1 MQLGRPVF
9 LKRLGAPGAE
19 AFAVLFA
26 LESLARAILATVIP
40 IEALR
45 FLGDAGGVSGAFFAA
60 SLCALLA
67 SLGIPWLVR
76 ATARRWVYSLGF
88 LGLASAPA
96 LFVVPGFESFMA
108 GMIVRAIGTVAV
120 TVCLSLYI
128 LDFIA
133 KKDLSRS
140 EPMRLFYSAAAW
152 STGPFLGVW
161 MAETLGRDWPYLLS
175 AAVSVAALG
184 YFWFL
189 RITENPAVVQKAVP
203 VPTPLAYVRRYF
215 AQPRLRLAWVMTT
228 GRNVW
233 WVVFF
238 IYVPVFAVQTGLGP
252 EVGGA
257 VVSVGASFL
266 FLTLLTGRLVR
277 REGLRRV
284 FAFGFLLAAI
294 ATSLVAVSLG
304 EPWIGIALIV
314 CAALGM
320 SAIDAGGN
328 MLFLYAV
335 RRHERAEMTT
345 VYSTYR
351 DVADIVPPGVFSLL
365 LRVFELP
372 AVFVVG
378 GAVTLGLSLLARRIH
393 PRLGREAALRGPA
406 LGAAPQGEGAR
417 LPS

>member
-26 LESLARAILATVIP
+26 LESFARALLATVLP

-45 FLGDAGGVSGAFFAA
+45 HLGDAGGVSSVFFAS
-60 SLCALLA
+60 SLCALSA

-76 ATARRWVYSLGF
+76 KTARRWVYSAGF
-88 LGLASAPA
+88 VGLAAAPA
-96 LFVVPGFESFMA
+96 LFVIPGFEGFMG

-161 MAETLGRDWPYLLS
+161 LSEHVGGDTPYLVS
-175 AAVSVAALG
+175 AAVAMVALA

-189 RITENPAVVQKAVP
+189 RITENPAVVQAAVP
-203 VPTPLAYVRRYF
+203 VPSPLAYVRRYF

-238 IYVPVFAVQTGLGP
+238 IYVPVYAIESGLGP

-257 VVSVGASFL
+257 VVSTGTSFL
-266 FLTLLTGRLVR
+266 FLTPLSGRLVR

-284 FAFGFLLAAI
+284 FAFGFLMAAI
-294 ATSLVAVSLG
+294 ATTLVAIAWGHPWLG
-304 EPWIGIALIV
+304 IGLII

-335 RRHERAEMTT
+335 RRHERSEMTT

-351 DVADIVPPGVFSLL
+351 DVADIVPPGMFSVL
-365 LRVFELP
+365 LRLFELP

-378 GAVTLGLSLLARRIH
+378 GAVTLVLSALATRIH
-393 PRLGREAALRGPA
+393 PRLGREAARAPVVQAPGHLGQPA
-406 LGAAPQGEGAR
+406 Q
-417 LPS
+417 

>member
-9 LKRLGAPGAE
+9 FKRLGAPGAE

-26 LESLARAILATVIP
+26 LESFARALLSTVLP
-40 IEALR
+40 VEALR
-45 FLGDAGGVSGAFFAA
+45 FLGSAGGVSSVFFSA
-60 SLCALLA
+60 SLCALA
-67 SLGIPWLVR
+67 TSLFIPWLVR
-76 ATARRWVYSLGF
+76 KTARRWVYSLGF
-88 LGLASAPA
+88 LGLATAPVFYA
-96 LFVVPGFESFMA
+96 MPVFEGFMA
-108 GMIVRAIGTVAV
+108 GMVVRAVGTVAV

-152 STGPFLGVW
+152 CTGPFLGVW
-161 MAETLGRDWPYLLS
+161 LGEHVGRSVPFYTSS
-175 AAVSVAALG
+175 AVALVALA

-203 VPTPLAYVRRYF
+203 VPTPLAYVRRFF

-238 IYVPVFAVQTGLGP
+238 IYVPVYAIKSGLGP

-257 VVSVGASFL
+257 IVSVGTGFL
-266 FLTLLTGRLVR
+266 FLTPLSGRLVR
-277 REGLRRV
+277 REGIRRV
-284 FAFGFLLAAI
+284 FMVGFLVAAVS
-294 ATSLVAVSLG
+294 TVLVAVFG
-304 EPWIGIALIV
+304 GHPWIGVALII

-328 MLFLYAV
+328 ILFLFAV

-351 DVADIVPPGVFSLL
+351 DVADIVPPGIFSIL

-378 GAVTLGLSLLARRIH
+378 GLVTFGLSLLARRIH
-393 PRLGREAALRGPA
+393 PRIGRENRGGPA
-406 LGAAPQGEGAR
+406 PLAEPAE
-417 LPS
+417 

>member
-9 LKRLGAPGAE
+9 FKRLGAPGAE

-26 LESLARAILATVIP
+26 LESFARAILSTVIP
-40 IEALR
+40 VEALR
-45 FLGDAGGVSGAFFAA
+45 HLGDAGGVSSVFFAA
-60 SLCALLA
+60 SLCALTA

-76 ATARRWVYSLGF
+76 KTARRWVYSAGF
-88 LGLASAPA
+88 VGLALAPA
-96 LFVVPGFESFMA
+96 LFVVEGLETFMS
-108 GMIVRAIGTVAV
+108 GMIVRAVGTVAV
-120 TVCLSLYI
+120 TICLSLYI

-152 STGPFLGVW
+152 CTGPFFGVW
-161 MAETLGRDWPYLLS
+161 LAEHAGREAPFIVS
-175 AAVSVAALG
+175 AAVSLLALG

-189 RITENPAVVQKAVP
+189 RITENPAVVQKAGP

-215 AQPRLRLAWVMTT
+215 AQPRLRMAWVMTT

-233 WVVFF
+233 WVVYF
-238 IYVPVFAVQTGLGP
+238 IYVPVYAVQSGLGA

-257 VVSVGASFL
+257 IVSIGTSFM
-266 FLTLLTGRLVR
+266 FLSPLTGRLVR
-277 REGLRRV
+277 REGIRRV
-284 FAFGFLLAAI
+284 FVFGYLLASA
-294 ATSLVAVSLG
+294 ATFLVAAASGHPSLG
-304 EPWIGIALIV
+304 GALIV

-351 DVADIVPPGVFSLL
+351 DAADIVPPGLFSIL

-378 GAVTLGLSLLARRIH
+378 GAVTFALALLARRIH
-393 PRLGREAALRGPA
+393 PRLGREARPVRT
-406 LGAAPQGEGAR
+406 AAAVAE
-417 LPS
+417 

>member
-9 LKRLGAPGAE
+9 FKRLGAPGAE

-26 LESLARAILATVIP
+26 LESFARAILATVIP

-45 FLGDAGGVSGAFFAA
+45 FLGTAGNVSSAFFVS
-60 SLCALLA
+60 SLCALCA
-67 SLGIPWLVR
+67 GLGIPWLVR
-76 ATARRWVYSLGF
+76 KTARRWVYSLGF

-96 LFVVPGFESFMA
+96 LLAVPGFETFMA
-108 GMIVRAIGTVAV
+108 GMVVRAVGTVAV

-152 STGPFLGVW
+152 AAGPFLGVW
-161 MAETLGRDWPYLLS
+161 LAVNVGREVPFLLS
-175 AAVSVAALG
+175 AAVALTALG

-238 IYVPVFAVQTGLGP
+238 IYVPVYAVKTGLGP

-266 FLTLLTGRLVR
+266 FLTPLTGRLVR
-277 REGLRRV
+277 REGIRRV
-284 FAFGFLLAAI
+284 FAAGYLLASAS
-294 ATSLVAVSLG
+294 TFLVAASMG
-304 EPWIGIALIV
+304 QPWIGIALIV

-328 MLFLYAV
+328 MLFLFAV
-335 RRHERAEMTT
+335 RRHERSEMTT

-351 DVADIVPPGVFSLL
+351 DVADIVPPGLFSLL

-378 GAVTLGLSLLARRIH
+378 GAVTLGLSLLTRRIH
-393 PRLGREAALRGPA
+393 PRLGREARPPA
-406 LGAAPQGEGAR
+406 PLAVGEPAQ
-417 LPS
+417 

>member
-26 LESLARAILATVIP
+26 LESFARAILATVIP

-45 FLGDAGGVSGAFFAA
+45 FLGDAGGVSSAFLAS
-60 SLCALLA
+60 SLCALCA

-76 ATARRWVYSLGF
+76 RTARRWVYSLGF
-88 LGLASAPA
+88 VGLAAAPA
-96 LFVVPGFESFMA
+96 LFVLPGFEPFMA
-108 GMIVRAIGTVAV
+108 GMIVRALGTVAV

-152 STGPFLGVW
+152 ATGPFLGVW
-161 MAETLGRDWPYLLS
+161 MSVNLGRELPFLVS
-175 AAVSVAALG
+175 AAVSLAALG

-203 VPTPLAYVRRYF
+203 VPTPLAYVRRFF
-215 AQPRLRLAWVMTT
+215 AQPRLRMAWVMTT

-238 IYVPVFAVQTGLGP
+238 IYVPVYAVKTGLGP

-257 VVSVGASFL
+257 VVSVGTGFL
-266 FLTLLTGRLVR
+266 FLTPLSGRLVR
-277 REGLRRV
+277 REGIRRV
-284 FAFGFLLAAI
+284 FVSGFLLASV
-294 ATSLVAVSLG
+294 ATVLVAVTIS
-304 EPWIGIALIV
+304 EPWLGVSLSV

-328 MLFLYAV
+328 MLFLFAV

-351 DVADIVPPGVFSLL
+351 DVADFVPPGVFTLL

-378 GAVTLGLSLLARRIH
+378 GAVTLALSLLARRIH
-393 PRLGREAALRGPA
+393 PRLGRETRAPVPVGRPA
-406 LGAAPQGEGAR
+406 LGEPAE
-417 LPS
+417 

>member
-9 LKRLGAPGAE
+9 FKRLGAPGAE

-26 LESLARAILATVIP
+26 LESFARALLSTVLP
-40 IEALR
+40 IEAFR
-45 FLGDAGGVSGAFFAA
+45 FLGDAEGVSSVFFGA
-60 SLCALLA
+60 SLCALA
-67 SLGIPWLVR
+67 TSLCIPWLVR
-76 ATARRWVYSLGF
+76 QTARRWVYSIGF
-88 LGLASAPA
+88 LGLALAPV
-96 LFVVPGFESFMA
+96 FYVVPVFEGFMA
-108 GMIVRAIGTVAV
+108 GMVVRAVGTVAV

-152 STGPFLGVW
+152 CTGPFLGVW
-161 MAETLGRDWPYLLS
+161 LGEHMGREVPYIAS
-175 AAVSVAALG
+175 AGVALVALG

-238 IYVPVFAVQTGLGP
+238 IYVPIYAVKSGLGP

-257 VVSVGASFL
+257 IVSVGTGFL
-266 FLTLLTGRLVR
+266 FLTPLSGQLVR
-277 REGLRRV
+277 REGIRRV
-284 FAFGFLLAAI
+284 FMAGFMLAAI
-294 ATSLVAVSLG
+294 TTVLVAAFWG
-304 EPWIGIALIV
+304 HPWISVALII

-328 MLFLYAV
+328 MLFLFAV

-351 DVADIVPPGVFSLL
+351 DVADIVPPGVFSVL

-372 AVFVVG
+372 VVFVVG
-378 GAVTLGLSLLARRIH
+378 GAVTFCLSLLACRIH
-393 PRLGREAALRGPA
+393 PRVGREARGRPGGGASPLGEPA
-406 LGAAPQGEGAR
+406 E
-417 LPS
+417 

>member
-9 LKRLGAPGAE
+9 FKRLGAPGAE

-26 LESLARAILATVIP
+26 LESFARALLATVIP

-45 FLGDAGGVSGAFFAA
+45 FLGTAGNVSSAFFAA
-60 SLCALLA
+60 SLCALCA

-76 ATARRWVYSLGF
+76 KTARRWVYSLGF
-88 LGLASAPA
+88 VGLASAPA
-96 LFVVPGFESFMA
+96 LFTVPGFESFMA
-108 GMIVRAIGTVAV
+108 GMVVRAIGTVAV

-152 STGPFLGVW
+152 AAGPFLGVW
-161 MAETLGRDWPYLLS
+161 LAVNVGRDAPFLLS
-175 AAVSVAALG
+175 AAVALAALG

-238 IYVPVFAVQTGLGP
+238 IYVPVYAVKTGLGP

-266 FLTLLTGRLVR
+266 FLTPLTGRLVR
-277 REGLRRV
+277 REGIRRV
-284 FAFGFLLAAI
+284 FVAGYLLASV
-294 ATSLVAVSLG
+294 ATFLVAASMG
-304 EPWIGIALIV
+304 QPWIGIVLIV

-328 MLFLYAV
+328 MLFLFAV
-335 RRHERAEMTT
+335 RRHERSEMTT

-351 DVADIVPPGVFSLL
+351 DVADIVPPGLFSVL

-378 GAVTLGLSLLARRIH
+378 GAVTLGLALLARRIH
-393 PRLGREAALRGPA
+393 PRLGREARPPA
-406 LGAAPQGEGAR
+406 PLAVGEPAQ
-417 LPS
+417 

>member
-26 LESLARAILATVIP
+26 LESLARAVLATVIP
-40 IEALR
+40 LEALR
-45 FLGDAGGVSGAFFAA
+45 FLGDAGGVSSAFFAS
-60 SLCALLA
+60 SLCALCA

-76 ATARRWVYSLGF
+76 KTARRWVYSLGF
-88 LGLASAPA
+88 VGLAAAPA
-96 LFVVPGFESFMA
+96 LFVLPGFEAFMA
-108 GMIVRAIGTVAV
+108 GMILRAIGTVAV

-152 STGPFLGVW
+152 CTGPFLGVW
-161 MAETLGRDWPYLLS
+161 LSVNLGRELPFLMS
-175 AAVSVAALG
+175 AAVSAVALG

-238 IYVPVFAVQTGLGP
+238 IYVPVYAVKTGLGP

-266 FLTLLTGRLVR
+266 FLTPLSGRLVR

-284 FAFGFLLAAI
+284 FMLGFLLAAV
-294 ATSLVAVSLG
+294 ATVLVAVTIN
-304 EPWIGIALIV
+304 EPWLGISLII

-328 MLFLYAV
+328 MLFLFAV

-351 DVADIVPPGVFSLL
+351 DVADIVPPGMFSLL

-378 GAVTLGLSLLARRIH
+378 GAVTLALSLLSVRIH
-393 PRLGREAALRGPA
+393 PRLGREAPVRGTDFG
-406 LGAAPQGEGAR
+406 GAPRDDRLAP
-417 LPS
+417 SS

>member
-9 LKRLGAPGAE
+9 FKRLGAPGAE

-26 LESLARAILATVIP
+26 LESFARAILATVIP

-45 FLGDAGGVSGAFFAA
+45 FLGTAGNVSSAFFVA
-60 SLCALLA
+60 SLCALCA
-67 SLGIPWLVR
+67 GLGIPWLVR
-76 ATARRWVYSLGF
+76 RTARRWVYSLGF

-96 LFVVPGFESFMA
+96 LLAVPGFETFMA
-108 GMIVRAIGTVAV
+108 GMVVRAVGTVAV

-161 MAETLGRDWPYLLS
+161 LSVNVDREAPFLLS
-175 AAVSVAALG
+175 AAVALTALG

-203 VPTPLAYVRRYF
+203 VPTPLVYVRRYF

-238 IYVPVFAVQTGLGP
+238 IYVPVYAVKTGLGP

-257 VVSVGASFL
+257 VVSMGTSFL
-266 FLTLLTGRLVR
+266 FLTPLTGRLVR
-277 REGLRRV
+277 REGIRRV
-284 FAFGFLLAAI
+284 FAAGFLLASV
-294 ATSLVAVSLG
+294 ATFLVSASMG
-304 EPWIGIALIV
+304 QPWIGIALIV

-328 MLFLYAV
+328 MLFLFAV
-335 RRHERAEMTT
+335 RRNERSEMTT

-351 DVADIVPPGVFSLL
+351 DVADIVPPGLFSVL

-378 GAVTLGLSLLARRIH
+378 GAVTLGLSLLTRRIH
-393 PRLGREAALRGPA
+393 PRLGREARPPA
-406 LGAAPQGEGAR
+406 PLAVGEPAR
-417 LPS
+417 

>member
-9 LKRLGAPGAE
+9 LKRLGTPGAE

-26 LESLARAILATVIP
+26 LESFARALLATVIP
-40 IEALR
+40 IQALR
-45 FLGDAGGVSGAFFAA
+45 YLGDAGSVSSAFFAA
-60 SLCALLA
+60 SLCALAA

-76 ATARRWVYSLGF
+76 KTARRWVYSLGF
-88 LGLASAPA
+88 LGLALAPT
-96 LFVVPGFESFMA
+96 LFVVPVLEGFMA

-152 STGPFLGVW
+152 CSGPFLGVW
-161 MAETLGRDWPYLLS
+161 LGEHVGYEAPYLAS
-175 AAVSVAALG
+175 GGVALVALG

-189 RITENPAVVQKAVP
+189 RITENPAVVQAAVP
-203 VPTPLAYVRRYF
+203 VPTPLAYVRRFF

-238 IYVPVFAVQTGLGP
+238 IYVPVYAIENGLGP

-257 VVSVGASFL
+257 VVSIGTGFL
-266 FLTLLTGRLVR
+266 FLTPLTGRLVR
-277 REGLRRV
+277 REGIRRV
-284 FAFGFLLAAI
+284 FVAGYLLASA
-294 ATSLVAVSLG
+294 ATFLVAMSG
-304 EPWIGIALIV
+304 GHPWVGVAMIV

-328 MLFLYAV
+328 MLFLFAV
-335 RRHERAEMTT
+335 RRNERSEMTT

-351 DVADIVPPGVFSLL
+351 DVADIVPPGVLSIL
-365 LRVFELP
+365 LRFFELP
-372 AVFVVG
+372 VVFVVG
-378 GAVTLGLSLLARRIH
+378 GGVTLALALLARLIH
-393 PRLGREAALRGPA
+393 PRLGREARQPA
-406 LGAAPQGEGAR
+406 AAGAPQAAG
-417 LPS
+417 